1 MGEQSG
7 TRAQR
12 HSGWLQRGPAEASTA
27 TVAAMVPGLRPVP
40 GAVSFS
46 GKMSRWLKLC
56 MLFDSRLLALE
67 DEDRKY

>member
-40 GAVSFS
+40 GAVSFFRENVS
-46 GKMSRWLKLC
+46 MVEA
-56 MLFDSRLLALE
+56 MYAF
-67 DEDRKY
+67 